1 MQNTTNTEGISL
13 LYSGSVADIANIIV
27 AFSILA
33 GGLMAVFFVF
43 FAGIQFIT
51 SGGEE
56 EKTQKAVKS
65 IRYAIIGLLV
75 VIFSVTFVAI
85 LGSIFNFDLVPFIY
99 WDKMREIMQQM
110 VQGYSVGSTIS
121 PASEISVQSGTPVV
135 QPDITYSGTPPP
147 GTQAIGT
154 PVE

>member
-1 MQNTTNTEGISL
+1 MGIHVM
-13 LYSGSVADIANIIV
+13 YGGSIADIANIIV
-27 AFSILA
+27 ALSILI
-33 GGLMAVFFVF
+33 GGLMAVFFIF

-65 IRYAIIGLLV
+65 IRYAILGLLV

-99 WDKMREIMQQM
+99 WDKMRTIMQELIQN
-110 VQGYSVGSTIS
+110 YSTGSIIA
-121 PASEISVQSGTPVV
+121 PPSEISVPSGTPAV

-147 GTQAIGT
+147 GVIPPGT
-154 PVE
+154 PAEK